1 MPIPQDRAALL
12 AAIDKEFSALL
23 RELATLPPD
32 AVDEATMDGHVA
44 GSRMRPRDLVA
55 YLVGWN
61 ERVLAWHDAEARGA
75 DIAFPAPGFKW
86 NELGRLA
93 QSFYEAYGDVPFDAL
108 VLRLQA
114 SKDRIVALVT
124 GFDDDALYG
133 RPWHG
138 KWTRGRMIQF
148 NTASPYANARGR
160 LRRWRQ
166 ARETAQPAR

>member
-1 MPIPQDRAALL
+1 MTVPQDRAALL
-12 AAIDKEFSALL
+12 TAIDKEFVALM
-23 RELATLPPD
+23 RELDRLP
-32 AVDEATMDGHVA
+32 AEAIDEASMDGHVA

-61 ERVLAWHDAEARGA
+61 ERVLAWHAEEAAGA
-75 DIAFPAPGFKW
+75 QIVFPAAGFKW

-93 QSFYEAYGDVPFDAL
+93 QSFYAAYADVPFDAL
-108 VLRLQA
+108 VARLQA
-114 SKDRIVALVT
+114 SKARIVALVT

-133 RPWHG
+133 RPWYG

-166 ARETAQPAR
+166 AREAASAS